1 MREFIAEIEIDAPAA
16 KIWQCLTD
24 FASYAAWNPFI
35 YRAAGDVAVGAHLQ
49 LWLRLHDGLR
59 IKVQTTVIRVRVERE
74 LCWTGHLLTPGLIDG
89 EHRLIIEPINPAKV
103 LFKQHETYG
112 GRLLPLFWW
121 RLQKDAGSGFEAM
134 NRALKYHLEQGP
146 GRSGKPA

>member
-1 MREFIAEIEIDAPAA
+1 MKEFCAAIEIEVPAA
-16 KIWQCLTD
+16 NVWRHLID
-24 FASYAAWNPFI
+24 FASYADWNPFI
-35 YRAAGDVAVGAHLQ
+35 YRAAGEAAVGTRLK

-59 IKVQTTVIRVRVERE
+59 IKVQTAVTRVRVERE
-74 LCWTGHLLTPGLIDG
+74 LCWSGHLLTPGLIDG

-134 NRALKYHLEQGP
+134 NRALKHHLEQGP
-146 GRSGKPA
+146 GRSGMPA